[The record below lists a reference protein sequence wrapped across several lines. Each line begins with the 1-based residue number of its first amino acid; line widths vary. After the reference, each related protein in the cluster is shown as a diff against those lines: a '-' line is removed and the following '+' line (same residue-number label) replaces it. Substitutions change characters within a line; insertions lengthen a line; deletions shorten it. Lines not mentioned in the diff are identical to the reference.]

1 MSDQMKPPS
10 SPNPKKRLIILGAF
24 ALVLIVAAG
33 LIINAKAI
41 KRVLPPCQTASL
53 TEELNML
60 ETELEQR
67 VPDLVITDIEITDE
81 VSYDEEIEERVCMA
95 NIKLQQL
102 NKEIKVKLN
111 WTKKSLSEYALTV
124 VSKIEEEID
133 AQTEE

>member
-10 SPNPKKRLIILGAF
+10 GPNPKKRLIILGAF
-24 ALVLIVAAG
+24 AFVLIVAAG

-53 TEELNML
+53 TDELNML

-111 WTKKSLSEYALTV
+111 WAKKSLNEYALTV

-133 AQTEE
+133 AQTAE

>member
-81 VSYDEEIEERVCMA
+81 VSYDEEIEERVCMT

>member
-1 MSDQMKPPS
+1 
-10 SPNPKKRLIILGAF
+10 
-24 ALVLIVAAG
+24 
-33 LIINAKAI
+33 
-41 KRVLPPCQTASL
+41 
-53 TEELNML
+53 ML

-111 WTKKSLSEYALTV
+111 WTKKSLNEYALTV

>member
-81 VSYDEEIEERVCMA
+81 VEERVCMA

>member
-1 MSDQMKPPS
+1 
-10 SPNPKKRLIILGAF
+10 
-24 ALVLIVAAG
+24 
-33 LIINAKAI
+33 
-41 KRVLPPCQTASL
+41 
-53 TEELNML
+53 ML